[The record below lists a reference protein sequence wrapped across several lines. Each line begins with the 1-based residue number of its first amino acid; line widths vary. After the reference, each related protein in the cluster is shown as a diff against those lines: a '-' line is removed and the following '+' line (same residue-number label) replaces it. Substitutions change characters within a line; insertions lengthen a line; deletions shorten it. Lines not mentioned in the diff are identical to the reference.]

1 SRSTRHN
8 LSGTGPGDADRRFD
22 VRSTEQSPRVSH
34 DDDVDHD
41 VDDAFRGMLEGIRTT
56 LPGSQVL
63 LAFLL
68 TVPLQAGFGELDG
81 LERTAF
87 LVALLGAAVA
97 SVLLI
102 APTAHARVRFPSSGL
117 RRRTMGHLRVAAW
130 LALAG
135 TVALAAAIGAAV
147 FLSVALLLGPTW
159 AGWLGGGVAVVTI
172 VTWFAIPVWWTLRG
186 E

>member
-1 SRSTRHN
+1 MAWNGNTTSTTWTMRSGRCSR
-8 LSGTGPGDADRRFD
+8 
-22 VRSTEQSPRVSH
+22 V
-34 DDDVDHD
+34 
-41 VDDAFRGMLEGIRTT
+41 RTT

-63 LAFLL
+63 LAFLF
-68 TVPLQAGFGELDG
+68 TVPLQTGFGELGDQ
-81 LERTAF
+81 ERASF

-135 TVALAAAIGAAV
+135 TVALAIAIGAAPAPAV
-147 FLSVALLLGPTW
+147 LGTFL
-159 AGWLGGGVAVVTI
+159 
-172 VTWFAIPVWWTLRG
+172 R
-186 E
+186 

>member
-1 SRSTRHN
+1 MDRD
-8 LSGTGPGDADRRFD
+8 GD
-22 VRSTEQSPRVSH
+22 EH
-34 DDDVDHD
+34 E
-41 VDDAFRGMLEGIRTT
+41 VDDAFRAMLEGIRTT

-68 TVPLQAGFGELDG
+68 TVPLQAGFGELDAQ
-81 LERTAF
+81 ERAAF
-87 LVALLGAAVA
+87 LVALLGAAIA

-135 TVALAAAIGAAV
+135 TAALAIAIAAAV
-147 FLSVALLLGPTW
+147 FLSVTLLLGPTW
-159 AGWLGGGVAVVTI
+159 AGLLAAGVGLVTA
-172 VTWFAIPVWWTLRG
+172 VTWFAIPIWWTLRG